1 MLAGY
6 PVGIVLEWCFQQ
18 FLNMCC
24 APSPL
29 QPEVK
34 TQPRSGGMG
43 SIYRW
48 LWRYVKPL
56 TLPAEVADFFETSES
71 LHRQFP
77 RPCRATR
84 CTVAMLILAAG
95 YQNMRDPVK
104 NFIATCE
111 EIAPHMGHPS
121 IVFKSRQGLITDYLD
136 GYKWLKANT
145 PSDARVMAWWDYGY
159 QITGIGNRTS
169 IADGNT
175 WNHEHIATLGR
186 TLTNP
191 EKKAHNIMR
200 HLADYVL
207 VWAGGQGDDMGK
219 SPHLARIANSV
230 FPDVC
235 GEDDPT
241 CRKFGFYAGGQPTE
255 MMAASFLYKAVRHNI
270 DEGVRLDGKLF
281 QEVHTTKHGL
291 MRIFKVLGVSE
302 ESKKWVADPANRK
315 CDAEGSWYC
324 VGQYPPSLHKLIS
337 KRKNFAQLEDFNR
350 KDGEKSAY
358 TRMVAYAHFIRG
370 VDNSCQLAS
379 AHSARRL
386 PWVSAALAASCA
398 GIYALVVQKQRWDR
412 EAQLMKEADEAELRR
427 ARMEAEA
434 AAAATAEAEAQ
445 AAQAKAAR
453 EDAER
458 IQKAAIAKE
467 SQEAQERARKD
478 LERRHAEF
486 AAVAGQCS
494 QLLADLKLVVEATDY
509 VEVAPHTEGLSEFM
523 QQAQAF
529 VDGESFK
536 SLQESSLD
544 GMAEL
549 TAQCAYAL
557 SAAKDHLAKLSKAQ
571 AAERLYEAAAAEMR
585 AERQKWLLGED
596 VDAHA
601 LGSALGRAQDALSE
615 LRSCGLEMSLETID
629 GSQVSAAQSVLSELE
644 EARQKEQGWEQN
656 RQALQSAVAAQD
668 AAACES
674 ALKEASSADCPLSAA
689 MALAEEMSLP
699 RQIDISEVAKGMQL
713 APLSEQSG
721 EVDYVAAAA
730 AASSF
735 VSSSELSDQASSL
748 AKEIATQYV
757 LDKQELAHASQ
768 LLLPEWANQCSQK
781 TAQLSRAFAGQKSKQ
796 KLQLI
801 QDFQQ
806 TAADRRKQAIREAMG
821 EVQDEVEK
829 DIYSLQ
835 SAQMQ
840 ALWAELAQVRGSF
853 DDQLRSLGQAPERL
867 QQLWSSDRSP
877 DAQAKSASLS
887 TLNLL
892 ALREA
897 SREEHAES
905 TDAFASSVTARVRTE
920 LTALGK
926 GSVKEIPTQQELQR
940 SFHDELPKLVAAVFE
955 PRTGLASSFVGR
967 IFGMMYVLRSEQEE
981 ASTHAALE
989 SRLGQRIPTV
999 APEDGVHRQ
1008 NQKNNLRTLALAM
1021 HLVDT
1026 GRLAEAVDTLDG
1038 SLRGPCRSLA
1048 HGWMSLARMSLLL
1061 QQVEEKMK
1069 REEAGISAG
1078 HEMLSGSENTK
1089 VSLELAQVADSVP
1102 ERIRLQML
1110 DGSEAPLPASVVSE
1124 LLKPRHTWLVER
1136 VVGLRL
1142 AAWWQGWTCEY
1153 YRQQGL
1159 CGKLNGVVREI
1170 RQSARGR
1177 LHNWPEKNC
1186 CGCESQDDTS
1196 CNRQTGKSCALEFG
1210 FCGASRG
1217 PAYCHNLSTCLC
1229 LPGHCASTEGY
1240 CSLQVPVQEFATPS
1254 ASPASTTCR
1263 DTPDWANGWSACAY
1277 EEGGRNSAWC
1287 KPTPGAVWPSTMGWT
1302 CAYYREKG
1310 LCKNRNISTWAMG
1323 KMHNYPERNCCGCHA
1338 VQNTTCNRNTGGLCS
1353 FGFCDP
1359 SRGPTVCVDG
1369 KCLCQEGHCGTT
1381 AGVCSLTVEAIEAS
1395 LLTPEG
1401 VHEAAGQAT
1410 KAGISAAEA
1419 ARTAGKSAADDVNA
1433 AATAAGR
1440 AAIRAGLS
1448 REQAAEAAA
1457 DAAGQAASEAK
1468 ATPQQAGSA
1477 AADWVRKQE
1486 KSAGMPQDKQAHAA
1500 AKSAARAAAKAA
1512 KLIFLTEQQ
1521 AAYAA
1526 QAAALEAGLDSG
1538 LSLQQA

>member
-1 MLAGY
+1 MVCQRQLGEAMR
-6 PVGIVLEWCFQQ
+6 LSRLCS
-18 FLNMCC
+18 LH
-24 APSPL
+24 
-29 QPEVK
+29 
-34 TQPRSGGMG
+34 PRRGQ
-43 SIYRW
+43 
-48 LWRYVKPL
+48 L
-56 TLPAEVADFFETSES
+56 LPAGKRAFSQTDPKQSGVEVNVVK
-71 LHRQFP
+71 L
-77 RPCRATR
+77 RP
-84 CTVAMLILAAG
+84 
-95 YQNMRDPVK
+95 
-104 NFIATCE
+104 
-111 EIAPHMGHPS
+111 S
-121 IVFKSRQGLITDYLD
+121 S
-136 GYKWLKANT
+136 
-145 PSDARVMAWWDYGY
+145 
-159 QITGIGNRTS
+159 
-169 IADGNT
+169 
-175 WNHEHIATLGR
+175 
-186 TLTNP
+186 
-191 EKKAHNIMR
+191 
-200 HLADYVL
+200 
-207 VWAGGQGDDMGK
+207 
-219 SPHLARIANSV
+219 
-230 FPDVC
+230 
-235 GEDDPT
+235 
-241 CRKFGFYAGGQPTE
+241 
-255 MMAASFLYKAVRHNI
+255 
-270 DEGVRLDGKLF
+270 
-281 QEVHTTKHGL
+281 
-291 MRIFKVLGVSE
+291 
-302 ESKKWVADPANRK
+302 
-315 CDAEGSWYC
+315 
-324 VGQYPPSLHKLIS
+324 
-337 KRKNFAQLEDFNR
+337 
-350 KDGEKSAY
+350 
-358 TRMVAYAHFIRG
+358 
-370 VDNSCQLAS
+370 
-379 AHSARRL
+379 RL

-523 QQAQAF
+523 QLAQAF

-674 ALKEASSADCPLSAA
+674 ALKEASNADCPLSAA

-781 TAQLSRAFAGQKSKQ
+781 TTQLSRAFAGQKSKQ

-905 TDAFASSVTARVRTE
+905 TDAFASSVTARVITE

-1061 QQVEEKMK
+1061 QQ
-1069 REEAGISAG
+1069 A
-1078 HEMLSGSENTK
+1078 
-1089 VSLELAQVADSVP
+1089 
-1102 ERIRLQML
+1102 
-1110 DGSEAPLPASVVSE
+1110 SEA
-1124 LLKPRHTWLVER
+1124 LL
-1136 VVGLRL
+1136 
-1142 AAWWQGWTCEY
+1142 
-1153 YRQQGL
+1153 
-1159 CGKLNGVVREI
+1159 
-1170 RQSARGR
+1170 AR
-1177 LHNWPEKNC
+1177 
-1186 CGCESQDDTS
+1186 S
-1196 CNRQTGKSCALEFG
+1196 
-1210 FCGASRG
+1210 
-1217 PAYCHNLSTCLC
+1217 LC
-1229 LPGHCASTEGY
+1229 L
-1240 CSLQVPVQEFATPS
+1240 
-1254 ASPASTTCR
+1254 
-1263 DTPDWANGWSACAY
+1263 N
-1277 EEGGRNSAWC
+1277 
-1287 KPTPGAVWPSTMGWT
+1287 
-1302 CAYYREKG
+1302 
-1310 LCKNRNISTWAMG
+1310 
-1323 KMHNYPERNCCGCHA
+1323 
-1338 VQNTTCNRNTGGLCS
+1338 
-1353 FGFCDP
+1353 
-1359 SRGPTVCVDG
+1359 
-1369 KCLCQEGHCGTT
+1369 
-1381 AGVCSLTVEAIEAS
+1381 
-1395 LLTPEG
+1395 
-1401 VHEAAGQAT
+1401 
-1410 KAGISAAEA
+1410 
-1419 ARTAGKSAADDVNA
+1419 
-1433 AATAAGR
+1433 
-1440 AAIRAGLS
+1440 AGLS
-1448 REQAAEAAA
+1448 
-1457 DAAGQAASEAK
+1457 D
-1468 ATPQQAGSA
+1468 
-1477 AADWVRKQE
+1477 
-1486 KSAGMPQDKQAHAA
+1486 
-1500 AKSAARAAAKAA
+1500 
-1512 KLIFLTEQQ
+1512 
-1521 AAYAA
+1521 
-1526 QAAALEAGLDSG
+1526 
-1538 LSLQQA
+1538 

>member
-1 MLAGY
+1 MLLFRWVAAAVIATIQLLMVAYFCLWAYRIRMSPVHDYGYLIHEFDPWFNFRVAQYLSKHGWFKFAKWYDYMSWYPIGRPIGTTTYPGMQFASIWIWNVLKSTPKMDMELPLWFLQSFPKRWRTFLPGHGHMSFGPMKLNDVCVLTPAWFGGFATLFLVLLTIEASESRSAGVAAGMVMAIIPAHMMRSSAGEYDNEAVAVTCFCATFWLWCRSIRTPRSWPWGVLAGLAYFSAAATWGGYIFVNNLIGLHAAVLVALGQYNLGLYLAYTLWYAVGTTGAMLIPVIGWAPLRAMEQMPSLLVFVVFQLLQACDFARHRVKGLASPWKFCLFRVAVFAAAALAGAGVCFTLYRSGHFAPLGARIRGLFLKHKKTGNPLVDSVAEHSATSSQAYAQYLGDARYVAALGLLFCWHQQTPAKLFPVLYAAVAYHFSAKMSRLMIICGPIVSMLAGY

-1069 REEAGISAG
+1069 REEAG
-1078 HEMLSGSENTK
+1078 
-1089 VSLELAQVADSVP
+1089 
-1102 ERIRLQML
+1102 
-1110 DGSEAPLPASVVSE
+1110 
-1124 LLKPRHTWLVER
+1124 W
-1136 VVGLRL
+1136 
-1142 AAWWQGWTCEY
+1142 
-1153 YRQQGL
+1153 
-1159 CGKLNGVVREI
+1159 
-1170 RQSARGR
+1170 
-1177 LHNWPEKNC
+1177 
-1186 CGCESQDDTS
+1186 DD
-1196 CNRQTGKSCALEFG
+1196 
-1210 FCGASRG
+1210 
-1217 PAYCHNLSTCLC
+1217 H
-1229 LPGHCASTEGY
+1229 
-1240 CSLQVPVQEFATPS
+1240 
-1254 ASPASTTCR
+1254 
-1263 DTPDWANGWSACAY
+1263 
-1277 EEGGRNSAWC
+1277 
-1287 KPTPGAVWPSTMGWT
+1287 
-1302 CAYYREKG
+1302 
-1310 LCKNRNISTWAMG
+1310 I
-1323 KMHNYPERNCCGCHA
+1323 
-1338 VQNTTCNRNTGGLCS
+1338 
-1353 FGFCDP
+1353 
-1359 SRGPTVCVDG
+1359 
-1369 KCLCQEGHCGTT
+1369 
-1381 AGVCSLTVEAIEAS
+1381 
-1395 LLTPEG
+1395 
-1401 VHEAAGQAT
+1401 
-1410 KAGISAAEA
+1410 
-1419 ARTAGKSAADDVNA
+1419 
-1433 AATAAGR
+1433 
-1440 AAIRAGLS
+1440 
-1448 REQAAEAAA
+1448 
-1457 DAAGQAASEAK
+1457 
-1468 ATPQQAGSA
+1468 
-1477 AADWVRKQE
+1477 
-1486 KSAGMPQDKQAHAA
+1486 
-1500 AKSAARAAAKAA
+1500 
-1512 KLIFLTEQQ
+1512 
-1521 AAYAA
+1521 
-1526 QAAALEAGLDSG
+1526 
-1538 LSLQQA
+1538 